1 MIGSKLEAFLAI
13 LGALGYFALVILI
26 GRWLKVDALLW
37 LILAMVPLI
46 AASWRE
52 F

>member
-1 MIGSKLEAFLAI
+1 MNEKLEAFLAI
-13 LGALGYFALVILI
+13 LGGVVYFALVILI

-37 LILAMVPLI
+37 LILTMGVPLI
-46 AASWRE
+46 LAGWRE